1 VAADNRAAAGTRT
14 AGAPAPTAA
23 KRTFCTAPLDF
34 ESKFL
39 YKTYVSPRLLTVSAR
54 CQDGGVKSTLLSR
67 RDLDFLLYEWL
78 RIDELTKRERFAEHS
93 RETFDGVLDLCEQ
106 LATRYFAPHNKKS
119 DTNEPTFDGEKV
131 SLIPE
136 VKEAWDAFA
145 HADLMGMA
153 MDERLGGTQLP
164 TAVAEAGFAWFSAAN
179 VSTTGYLMLTMANAN
194 LLATFGTAEQVDA
207 FVKPMLAGRFS
218 GTMALSETQA
228 GSSLADISTRA
239 EPQDDGTY
247 RLFGSKMWI
256 SGAEHELTDNI
267 VNLVLAKIPGGPP
280 GTKGISLFIVPKFL
294 VAADGSIGERN
305 DVVLAGLNHK
315 MGQRGIT
322 NTVLNLGEGKF
333 TPGGEPGAVG
343 YLVGEPH
350 RGLPYMFTMMNEAR
364 LGVGMGAV
372 SIGYTGYLK
381 SLDYARERPQ
391 GRPVLAKDPSR
402 PQVPII
408 EHPDVKRMLLA
419 QKAYVE
425 GGMALLLYC
434 AKLVDLAHSAETDE
448 ERDATGVLL
457 DILTPVGK
465 SWPSQWCLE
474 ANNLAIQVHGGY
486 GYTREYDVEQHYRDN
501 RLNPIHEGTH
511 GIQSLDLLGRKVT
524 QRGGASLAALG
535 AAVASTV
542 AAARAVGGEA
552 SGLAAQLEATWQRLA
567 DVTAAMFG
575 AGDIEAALANSV
587 VYLEAFGHIVVAW
600 LWLEQLLAAN
610 GRTGDFYDGKRQA
623 ARYFF
628 RYELPKTAPQ
638 LDLLESLDRTTLE
651 MRDGWF

>member
-1 VAADNRAAAGTRT
+1 
-14 AGAPAPTAA
+14 
-23 KRTFCTAPLDF
+23 
-34 ESKFL
+34 
-39 YKTYVSPRLLTVSAR
+39 
-54 CQDGGVKSTLLSR
+54 VKSTLLSR

-78 RIDELTKRERFAEHS
+78 RVDELTKRPRFAEHS

-119 DTNEPTFDGEKV
+119 DANEPTFDGHKV
-131 SLIPE
+131 TVIDE
-136 VKEAWDAFA
+136 VKQAWDAFA

-153 MDERLGGTQLP
+153 MDEDLGGAQLP
-164 TAVAEAGFAWFSAAN
+164 TTVADAGFAWFSAAN
-179 VSTTGYLMLTMANAN
+179 ISTTGYLMLTMANAN
-194 LLATFGTAEQVDA
+194 LLAKFGTADQVEA
-207 FVKPMLAGRFS
+207 FVKPMLNGRFS

-228 GSSLADISTRA
+228 GSSLADILTRA
-239 EPQDDGTY
+239 EPQGDGTY

-267 VNLVLAKIPGGPP
+267 VNLVLAKIPGGAP

-294 VAADGSIGERN
+294 ANADGSIGERN

-322 NTVLNLGEGKF
+322 NTVLNFGEGKYS
-333 TPGGEPGAVG
+333 PAGKRGAVG

-350 RGLPYMFTMMNEAR
+350 RGLACMFTMMNEAR
-364 LGVGMGAV
+364 LGVGLGAV
-372 SIGYTGYLK
+372 SLGYTGYLK
-381 SLDYARERPQ
+381 SVEYARERPQ
-391 GRPVLAKDPSR
+391 GRPVTAKDPSS
-402 PQVPII
+402 PQISII
-408 EHPDVKRMLLA
+408 EHADVKRMLLA

-434 AKLVDLAHSAETDE
+434 AKLVDLQHSAESDE
-448 ERDATGVLL
+448 EVVATTLLL
-457 DILTPVGK
+457 DILTPIGK

-524 QRGGASLAALG
+524 QRNGASLAALG
-535 AAVASTV
+535 TAVAETI
-542 AAARAVGGEA
+542 AAADAAGGEPA
-552 SGLAAQLEATWQRLA
+552 ELAAQLDSTWQRLVG
-567 DVTAAMFG
+567 VTTGMFG
-575 AGDIEAALANSV
+575 SGDVEAALANSAI
-587 VYLEAFGHIVVAW
+587 YLEAFGHIVVAW
-600 LWLEQLLAAN
+600 MWLEQLLAAN

-638 LDLLESLDRTTLE
+638 LDLLASLDRTTLG
-651 MRDGWF
+651 MHDAWF

>member
-1 VAADNRAAAGTRT
+1 
-14 AGAPAPTAA
+14 
-23 KRTFCTAPLDF
+23 
-34 ESKFL
+34 
-39 YKTYVSPRLLTVSAR
+39 
-54 CQDGGVKSTLLSR
+54 VKSTLLSR

-78 RIDELTKRERFAEHS
+78 RVDELTKRPRFAEHS

-119 DTNEPTFDGEKV
+119 DANEPTFDGHKV
-131 SLIPE
+131 TVIDE
-136 VKEAWDAFA
+136 VKQAWDAFA

-153 MDERLGGTQLP
+153 MDEDLGGAQLP
-164 TAVAEAGFAWFSAAN
+164 TTVADAGFAWFSAAN
-179 VSTTGYLMLTMANAN
+179 ISTTGYLMLTMANAN
-194 LLATFGTAEQVDA
+194 LLAKFGTADQVEA
-207 FVKPMLAGRFS
+207 FVKPMLNGRFS

-228 GSSLADISTRA
+228 GSSLADILTRA
-239 EPQDDGTY
+239 EPQGDGTY

-267 VNLVLAKIPGGPP
+267 VNLVLAKIPGGAP

-294 VAADGSIGERN
+294 ANADGSIGERN

-322 NTVLNLGEGKF
+322 NTVLNFGEGKYS
-333 TPGGEPGAVG
+333 PAGKPGAVG

-350 RGLPYMFTMMNEAR
+350 RGLACMCTMMNEAR
-364 LGVGMGAV
+364 LGVGLGAV
-372 SIGYTGYLK
+372 SLGYTGYLK
-381 SLDYARERPQ
+381 SVEYARERPQ
-391 GRPVLAKDPSR
+391 GRPVTAKDPSS
-402 PQVPII
+402 PQISII
-408 EHPDVKRMLLA
+408 EHADVKRMLLA

-434 AKLVDLAHSAETDE
+434 AKLVDLQHSAESDE
-448 ERDATGVLL
+448 EVVATTLLL
-457 DILTPVGK
+457 DILTPIGK

-524 QRGGASLAALG
+524 QRNGASLAALG
-535 AAVASTV
+535 TAVAETI
-542 AAARAVGGEA
+542 AAADAAGGEPA
-552 SGLAAQLEATWQRLA
+552 ELAAQLDSTWQRLVG
-567 DVTAAMFG
+567 VTTGMFG
-575 AGDIEAALANSV
+575 SGDVEAALANSAI
-587 VYLEAFGHIVVAW
+587 YLEAFGHIVVAW
-600 LWLEQLLAAN
+600 MWLEQLLAAN

-638 LDLLESLDRTTLE
+638 LDLLASLDRTTLG
-651 MRDGWF
+651 MHDAWF

>member
-1 VAADNRAAAGTRT
+1 M
-14 AGAPAPTAA
+14 
-23 KRTFCTAPLDF
+23 
-34 ESKFL
+34 
-39 YKTYVSPRLLTVSAR
+39 
-54 CQDGGVKSTLLSR
+54 KSNLLSR

-78 RIDELTKRERFAEHS
+78 QVDELTKRDRFAEHS

-106 LATRYFAPHNKKS
+106 LATRYFAPHNKRS
-119 DTNEPTFDGEKV
+119 DSHEPSFDGETV
-131 SLIPE
+131 TVIGE
-136 VKEAWDAFA
+136 VKEALDAFSQ
-145 HADLMGMA
+145 ADLIGMGM
-153 MDERLGGTQLP
+153 DHDLGGAQLP
-164 TAVAEAGFAWFSAAN
+164 MTVAQAAFAWIAAAN
-179 VSTTGYLMLTMANAN
+179 VSTSGYVMLTIANAN
-194 LLATFGTAEQVDA
+194 LLAKFGTPEQIET

-228 GSSLADISTRA
+228 GSSLADILTRA
-239 EPQDDGTY
+239 EPQPDGTY

-267 VNLVLAKIPGGPP
+267 VNLVLAKIPGGPA
-280 GTKGISLFIVPKFL
+280 GTKGISLFIVPKYL
-294 VAADGSIGERN
+294 VDGDGSIGERN
-305 DVVLAGLNHK
+305 NVFIAGLNHK

-322 NTVLNLGEGKF
+322 NTVLNF
-333 TPGGEPGAVG
+333 DGAVG

-350 RGLPYMFTMMNEAR
+350 RGITYMFTMMNEAR

-372 SIGYTGYLK
+372 ALGYTGYLK
-381 SLDYARERPQ
+381 SVDYARERPQ
-391 GRPVLAKDPSR
+391 GRPVTAKDPTT
-402 PQVPII
+402 PQIPII
-408 EHPDVKRMLLA
+408 EHADVKRMLLA

-434 AKLVDLAHSAETDE
+434 AKLVDLQHSAETDA
-448 ERDATGVLL
+448 ERDAVTLLL

-474 ANNLAIQVHGGY
+474 ANSLAIQVHGGY

-535 AAVASTV
+535 AAIEQTV
-542 AAARAVGGEA
+542 DAANAAGGETA
-552 SGLAAQLEATWQRLA
+552 ELAGRLSQSWQRLVE
-567 DVTAAMFG
+567 VTATMF
-575 AGDIEAALANSV
+575 ASGDIDAALANSV
-587 VYLEAFGHIVVAW
+587 TYLETFGHIVVAW
-600 LWLEQLLAAN
+600 IWLQQVMACS

-628 RYELPKTAPQ
+628 RSELPKTGPG
-638 LDLLESLDRTTLE
+638 LELLAALDRTSLD
-651 MRDGWF
+651 MRDSWF